1 MPAACAPIGNETEAL
16 LMSTASLPGQY
27 PVTNPN
33 PGVAFQPAAPST
45 DGLNQVSAG
54 RRRSS
59 PQQGRALE
67 ILGHA
72 VEYLVDSRMFM
83 VDRPTTRADAEA
95 TQILMLLSREVF
107 FECAAVVPPARRLK
121 LWIAERLGTP

>member
-1 MPAACAPIGNETEAL
+1 
-16 LMSTASLPGQY
+16 MSTAYLPGQY
-27 PVTNPN
+27 PASNPN
-33 PGVAFQPAAPST
+33 PGTSFTPVAPVLPSP
-45 DGLNQVSAG
+45 DSLNLLGV

-72 VEYLVDSRMFM
+72 VEYLVDSRMFQI
-83 VDRPTTRADAEA
+83 DRPTTRADAEA

-107 FECAAVVPPARRLK
+107 FECAAVVPPAQRLK
-121 LWIAERLGTP
+121 LWIAERLGTPGNC

>member
-1 MPAACAPIGNETEAL
+1 
-16 LMSTASLPGQY
+16 MSTASLPGRY
-27 PVTNPN
+27 PATNPN
-33 PGVAFQPAAPST
+33 PGVAFQPAAPIP
-45 DGLNQVSAG
+45 DGLNQVSAV

-59 PQQGRALE
+59 VQQGRALE

-72 VEYLVDSRMFM
+72 VEYLIDSRMFL
-83 VDRPTTRADAEA
+83 VDQPATRADAEA

-121 LWIAERLGTP
+121 LWIAERLGTPGSC

>member
-1 MPAACAPIGNETEAL
+1 
-16 LMSTASLPGQY
+16 MSTASLPGQY

-33 PGVAFQPAAPST
+33 PGVAFQPAAPSP
-45 DGLNQVSAG
+45 DGLNQVSAV

-72 VEYLVDSRMFM
+72 VEYLIDSRMFM
-83 VDRPTTRADAEA
+83 VDRPATRADAEA

-107 FECAAVVPPARRLK
+107 FECAAVVPPARRLR
-121 LWIAERLGTP
+121 LWIAERLGTPGNC

>member
-1 MPAACAPIGNETEAL
+1 
-16 LMSTASLPGQY
+16 MSTASLPGQY

-33 PGVAFQPAAPST
+33 PGVAFHPVASPSP
-45 DGLNQVSAG
+45 DGFNPTGV

-59 PQQGRALE
+59 VQQGRALE

-72 VEYLVDSRMFM
+72 VEYLVDSRMFL
-83 VDRPTTRADAEA
+83 VDQPATRADAEA

-107 FECAAVVPPARRLK
+107 FECAAVVPPARRLR
-121 LWIAERLGTP
+121 LWIAERLGTPGNC

>member
-1 MPAACAPIGNETEAL
+1 
-16 LMSTASLPGQY
+16 MSTASLPGQY

-33 PGVAFQPAAPST
+33 PGVAFHPIASPSP
-45 DGLNQVSAG
+45 DAFNPMGV

-59 PQQGRALE
+59 VQQGRALE

-72 VEYLVDSRMFM
+72 VEYLVDSRMFL
-83 VDRPTTRADAEA
+83 VDQPTTRADAEA

-107 FECAAVVPPARRLK
+107 FECAAVVSPARRLR
-121 LWIAERLGTP
+121 LWIAERLGTPGNC